1 MNVKYAL
8 AFALLGGHTGL
19 AAPQQPPETCQPL
32 SGFVRLDP
40 DPTCAIKDVYPGPNY
55 LGVPGT
61 CFSVSIGGDGQVGP
75 FARAR
80 GFAGLTAE
88 VGLAPLTPPK
98 GAAAITP
105 MMLVELG
112 LPWAVTEFNLP
123 QSRRVFT
130 ARSAIVAEDGVS
142 KVFSADV
149 GILGP
154 SNSAVE
160 QLLIVG
166 GEGVFARAGGEIV
179 VLGNSLGR
187 DAPFVGRFCPN

>member
-8 AFALLGGHTGL
+8 AFALLGGNAAL
-19 AAPQQPPETCQPL
+19 AAAQQPPETCQPL

-55 LGVPGT
+55 LGLPGT
-61 CFSVSIGGDGQVGP
+61 CFAVRIGRDGQVGP
-75 FARAR
+75 FAQAS
-80 GFAGLTAE
+80 GYAGLTSEIA
-88 VGLAPLTPPK
+88 LAPLTPPR
-98 GAAAITP
+98 GAAAVTP

-130 ARSAIVAEDGVS
+130 ARSAIVSEDGVS
-142 KVFSADV
+142 KVFTADV

-154 SNSAVE
+154 SNTAVE
-160 QLLIVG
+160 QLLIVS
-166 GEGVFARAGGEIV
+166 GEGEFARAGGEII
-179 VLGNSLGR
+179 VLRSPVGI
-187 DAPFVGRFCPN
+187 DAPFIGRFCPN